1 MAICTT
7 DRPTCMIKRPVY
19 DTNSLR
25 GNSLSPWM
33 LQYQHCNFAQAQQQ
47 RLSVGSTPG
56 LNGSFNN
63 GFGQLPGGF
72 AAVTVGLSSSS
83 ALLTYGFASKM
94 TVLKPCSPASGF
106 MITGR

>member
-72 AAVTVGLSSSS
+72 AAPMGGGAHDPLH
-83 ALLTYGFASKM
+83 YGAAAAGFSRH
-94 TVLKPCSPASGF
+94 PAPGS
-106 MITGR
+106 RR